1 MLLPSFLFAYGAR
14 NGKVRVVRVAAVIGV
29 LGIVLNR
36 LNVSVIA
43 FNWNQPVR
51 YVPSWM
57 EIWVSVAL
65 CTIGVLAFRWV
76 VNRMPILR
84 EAPGFP
90 QEH

>member
-1 MLLPSFLFAYGAR
+1 MFAYGAR
-14 NGKVRVVRVAAVIGV
+14 NAKVKLVRVAGVIGV

-43 FNWNQPVR
+43 FNWNRPVR

-65 CTIGVLAFRWV
+65 CTLGVLAFRWV

-84 EAPGFP
+84 EDPRFA
-90 QEH
+90 QHH